1 MSGAQSRVA
10 DLSRFSRPDTTSA
23 NVKAKLDAT
32 QPMEAAFPTVEP
44 GIVPFGSR
52 VLIQIR
58 SPKSKTSGGIILP
71 TDVKESEKWN
81 QQVGRVY
88 SLGPVAFHDRR
99 TLQPWP
105 EGEWAKPGMFVRTSK
120 YGGDKWEVPVGD
132 TGETALFVMFN
143 DTDLIGEVTCDPRLV
158 KAFV

>member
-1 MSGAQSRVA
+1 MSGATSRA
-10 DLSRFSRPDTTSA
+10 PNLSRLIRPDTTSA

-32 QPMEAAFPTVEP
+32 QPMSSAFPSCEP

-58 SPKSKTSGGIILP
+58 SPKSKSAGGIILP
-71 TDVKESEKWN
+71 SDVKESEKWN

-88 SLGPVAFHDRR
+88 SLGPVAFHDRK

-105 EGEWAKPGMFVRTSK
+105 EGEWAQPGMFVRTSK

-132 TGETALFVMFN
+132 QGETALFVMFN

-158 KAFV
+158 KAFI

>member
-1 MSGAQSRVA
+1 MSAAQSRVA

-88 SLGPVAFHDRR
+88 SLGPVAFHDRK

>member
-1 MSGAQSRVA
+1 MSAAQSRVA
-10 DLSRFSRPDTTSA
+10 DLSRFSRPDATSA

-88 SLGPVAFHDRR
+88 SLGPVAFHDRK

>member
-1 MSGAQSRVA
+1 MSSAKVRAV
-10 DLSRFSRPDTTSA
+10 DLSRFNRTDTTDASTLA
-23 NVKAKLDAT
+23 RLDSM
-32 QPMEAAFPTVEP
+32 QPMASAFPDVEP

-58 SPKSKTSGGIILP
+58 SPKSKTAGGIILP

-88 SLGPVAFHDRR
+88 SLGPVAFHDRK

-158 KAFV
+158 KAFI

>member
-1 MSGAQSRVA
+1 MSAAQSRVA